1 MITGYNSVV
10 NMLYTHSKQSLY
22 MIDLF
27 EKILLLK
34 NSDIFNQI
42 NTDDLRYVADALD
55 EEKYLSG
62 DIVFEQDDRGDNMY
76 VIVDGQ
82 VGISIDRDTDSY
94 VAIMSAGEC
103 FGEMNLLDGLPR
115 SASAIIISD
124 ATVLKLSQPKL
135 RGLLVS
141 YPELGLGMLKAMSLK
156 LRSTTQMVKNNEKA
170 NNSK

>member
-1 MITGYNSVV
+1 
-10 NMLYTHSKQSLY
+10 

-62 DIVFEQDDRGDNMY
+62 DIVFEQNDRGDNMY
-76 VIVDGQ
+76 VIVDGE
-82 VGISIDRDTDSY
+82 VGISLNGNNGSY
-94 VAIMSAGEC
+94 VTTMSAGEC
-103 FGEMNLLDGLPR
+103 FGEMNLLDDLPR
-115 SASAIIISD
+115 SASAIVVED
-124 ATVLKLSQPKL
+124 ATVLKLSQPKF

-156 LRSTTQMVKNNEKA
+156 LRNTTHMIRDDK
-170 NNSK
+170 